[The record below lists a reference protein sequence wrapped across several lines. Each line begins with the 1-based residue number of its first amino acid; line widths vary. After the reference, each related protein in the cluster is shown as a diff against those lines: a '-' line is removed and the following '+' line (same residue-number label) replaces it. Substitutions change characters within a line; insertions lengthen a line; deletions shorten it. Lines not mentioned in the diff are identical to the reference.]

1 MAISNNNDI
10 DFLLN
15 ELFLSKKKDYHY
27 FAKYLRNY
35 SYIIN
40 SIDHLKKISLVNEI
54 FYLHNIRKEIESYK
68 NINFANI
75 NLKKFSKTAYP
86 KISLI
91 ITLYNQEDIMIK
103 MYSCILNQSLL
114 NIEIIFI
121 DDNSSD
127 NTSQIIKKLMDF
139 DKRIIYIRN
148 KSNKGQFY
156 SRNKA
161 VLLSRGKY
169 ILILDP
175 DDFLLNNILIKSYKI
190 ANKLKL
196 DILQFYHIMGNYSQN
211 HLYILNKNSRPIQ
224 QPKTNIIF
232 FNNPTRYLWDKL
244 IKKDIFVK
252 SIYFMPEKYRKER
265 FLIHNDEIACFGV
278 FKMANSYGQIDE
290 VGYFYN
296 RNIPNSTTSKN
307 FLPENLNGR
316 FHCIFS
322 EMKYYYEQSAD
333 CPYEK
338 NYGGY
343 KFFTFRIVRKYEDKI
358 PFLTEGFDYIEDV
371 INIYLESPFFDSK
384 QKLLLREFMSKI
396 KKQKLKIVNI

>member
-1 MAISNNNDI
+1 MG
-10 DFLLN
+10 
-15 ELFLSKKKDYHY
+15 
-27 FAKYLRNY
+27 
-35 SYIIN
+35 
-40 SIDHLKKISLVNEI
+40 
-54 FYLHNIRKEIESYK
+54 
-68 NINFANI
+68 
-75 NLKKFSKTAYP
+75 
-86 KISLI
+86 
-91 ITLYNQEDIMIK
+91 
-103 MYSCILNQSLL
+103 
-114 NIEIIFI
+114 
-121 DDNSSD
+121 
-127 NTSQIIKKLMDF
+127 F

-161 VLLSRGKY
+161 ALLSRGKY

-232 FNNPTRYLWDKL
+232 YNNPTRYLWDKL

-396 KKQKLKIVNI
+396 KKQKLKIVKI